1 MYEMGVQIP
10 MWRGSFEG
18 EKRPACDMPDSRYI
32 ENDSAE
38 DSTGM

>member
-10 MWRGSFEG
+10 VWRAIFEG
-18 EKRPACDMPDSRYI
+18 EKRPARDMPGGRYT

-38 DSTGM
+38 DSTGT